1 MVTLQRHKLIERFDD
16 GSLELFDLSQDL
28 SEKNNLAAEKPELAE
43 KLAQRL
49 RDWRSSVE
57 ANMPIKP

>member
-28 SEKNNLAAEKPELAE
+28 SEKNNLADAHPERVKELEE
-43 KLAQRL
+43 KLNRWL
-49 RDWRSSVE
+49 SETV
-57 ANMPIKP
+57 NK